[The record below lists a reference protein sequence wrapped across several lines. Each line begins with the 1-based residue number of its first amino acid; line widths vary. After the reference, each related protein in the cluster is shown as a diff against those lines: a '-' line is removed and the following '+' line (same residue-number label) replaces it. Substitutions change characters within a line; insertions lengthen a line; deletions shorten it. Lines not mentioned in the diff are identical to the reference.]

1 MPAIITK
8 KIAKGSVIN
17 FFRYLLDDSTQAFG
31 VRGKVLRTND
41 VSTGLTE
48 TAKSS

>member
-1 MPAIITK
+1 MIK
-8 KIAKGSVIN
+8 

-48 TAKSS
+48 QQNPLDRTPLRTSKWK